1 MTEVHEVPLLAMTPD
16 NVAGYGRIVTDFD
29 ATEVGIAQW
38 PTMGSRPITHGRG
51 GGVAEGPFEM
61 EWRGDVLRGRNQG
74 VGGEHI
80 LGWSRHPDEASEDK
94 PSGPRE
100 RILVREANYHPDGG
114 QVFVSR
120 GGHPF
125 VMLMAKPGD
134 DVQPSDFVAFH
145 SDGSLGFHVDA
156 GVWHQAALTAA
167 DADVFDNKQGAVHAC
182 VLCDFPDE
190 FGVYLSVPLDGA
202 HA

>member
-1 MTEVHEVPLLAMTPD
+1 MIGIYDVPALPMTPD
-16 NVAGYGRIVTDFD
+16 NVTGYGRIVTDFD
-29 ATEVGIAQW
+29 AAEVAITQW
-38 PTMGSRPITHGRG
+38 PAQGARPVAHGRG

-61 EWRGDVLRGRNQG
+61 EWRSGVLHGRNRG

-80 LGWSRHPDEASEDK
+80 LGWSRHPDEAGNDK
-94 PSGPRE
+94 ASGPRD
-100 RILVREANYHPDGG
+100 RIFVREANYHPDGG

-125 VMLMAKPGD
+125 VMLLAKPGD
-134 DVQPSDFVAFH
+134 NIQPTDFVAFH
-145 SDGSLGFHVDA
+145 SDGSAGFHIDP

-190 FGVYLSVPLDGA
+190 FGVYLAIPLA
-202 HA
+202 E

>member
-1 MTEVHEVPLLAMTPD
+1 MEG
-16 NVAGYGRIVTDFD
+16 AGAIWREQIN
-29 ATEVGIAQW
+29 
-38 PTMGSRPITHGRG
+38 PTYAFHNP
-51 GGVAEGPFEM
+51 V
-61 EWRGDVLRGRNQG
+61 RN
-74 VGGEHI
+74 
-80 LGWSRHPDEASEDK
+80 
-94 PSGPRE
+94 
-100 RILVREANYHPDGG
+100 N
-114 QVFVSR
+114 

-125 VMLMAKPGD
+125 VMLMAKPSD

-202 HA
+202 TRR